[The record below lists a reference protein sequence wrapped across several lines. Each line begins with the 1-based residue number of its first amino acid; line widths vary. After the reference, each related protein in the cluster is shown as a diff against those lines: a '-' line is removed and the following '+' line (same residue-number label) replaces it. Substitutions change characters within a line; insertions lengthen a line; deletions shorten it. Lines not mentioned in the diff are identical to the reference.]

1 MRYAFLAVALLCA
14 AIAIFG
20 YVASAKLDSII
31 FGIAAVFWAVL
42 YSGTRT

>member
-14 AIAIFG
+14 GLSIFG
-20 YVASAKLDSII
+20 YVAGAKIDSII

-42 YSGTRT
+42 YSGTK